1 MEPFSALF
9 YKCSSNIK
17 WWNKHSNDNQI
28 KDESEVSVMVKHVD
42 RFWNA
47 SSKFRSCPRFF
58 YGYVFYL
65 LWTYC
70 LNWSLGILIICSRGL
85 MNSILSASPRM
96 IFESAKSELIWMLIK
111 VSEKTMKESFML
123 IILLSLN
130 LNQYL
135 IQITSIKTKRRN
147 PYACNFWNT
156 WMYFNTYGFSKS
168 NTIGKVL
175 MVSRMLLMMKLM
187 HILEKSWKVTKFK
200 SFLSKMN

>member
-1 MEPFSALF
+1 M
-9 YKCSSNIK
+9 
-17 WWNKHSNDNQI
+17 
-28 KDESEVSVMVKHVD
+28 
-42 RFWNA
+42 
-47 SSKFRSCPRFF
+47 
-58 YGYVFYL
+58 

-70 LNWSLGILIICSRGL
+70 LYWSLGFLITCSWRL
-85 MNSILSASPRM
+85 MNSILSASPR
-96 IFESAKSELIWMLIK
+96 IILDSAKSELICMLIK

-123 IILLSLN
+123 SILLSLN

-135 IQITSIKTKRRN
+135 IQIISIKANRRN

-156 WMYFNTYGFSKS
+156 WMYFNTLGFSKS

-200 SFLSKMN
+200 SFLSKMIIYD